1 MPLSK
6 SGPAS
11 GFSATTVPCLDRLE
25 VTQELEVPFIKTSS
39 VVVGLNVGMCWY
51 IAVLSVNASAPCTTY
66 LCVIRM
72 KQQVFLWRAL
82 MIYTASVSLERFE

>member
-51 IAVLSVNASAPCTTY
+51 IAVLSVNASAPCTT
-66 LCVIRM
+66 V
-72 KQQVFLWRAL
+72 L
-82 MIYTASVSLERFE
+82 MCDQNEAAGIFVEGINDLYSVC